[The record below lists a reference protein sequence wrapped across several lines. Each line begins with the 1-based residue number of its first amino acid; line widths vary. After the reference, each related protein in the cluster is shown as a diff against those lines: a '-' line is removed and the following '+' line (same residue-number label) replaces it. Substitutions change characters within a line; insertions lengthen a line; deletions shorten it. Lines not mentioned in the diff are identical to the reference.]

1 MLAALAA
8 LLAILFLGGSA
19 NYPLNQVQKMAKK
32 HVSDPVRLEKVLD
45 TGKQLEKE
53 LKAMEKDLT
62 ADFGRLV
69 AVHHAFA
76 STEADFDAVKAKL
89 KGDQQAVA
97 KTLLDARDAMRAQM
111 TKAEWTAVFAA
122 PQK

>member
-8 LLAILFLGGSA
+8 LLAVMFLGGSA
-19 NYPLNQVQKMAKK
+19 NYPLNQVHKTAKK
-32 HVSDPVRLEKVLD
+32 HITDPVRLEKVLD

-53 LKAMEKDLT
+53 LKAMEKGLA
-62 ADFGRLV
+62 ADFGDLV
-69 AVHHAFA
+69 AVHRAFA

-89 KGDQQAVA
+89 KADQQAVA
-97 KTLLDARDAMRAQM
+97 KTLLEARDAMRAQM

-122 PQK
+122 PKK